1 MRAVDVVNPEP
12 ALLPPA
18 GDLIGAVLLLLPK
31 PPPLRTAEGAGAG
44 GILDGD
50 LGGILDGG
58 PGAAVGALPPPPL
71 PLPTFALP

>member
-50 LGGILDGG
+50 LGGI
-58 PGAAVGALPPPPL
+58 
-71 PLPTFALP
+71 